1 MLSTYSI
8 KKKKNKMTTKPT
20 TKRIDRRSFL
30 RTSAAAGAATALS
43 APNIVRARNLNDK
56 LNVAMIGTGGRG
68 ANNLGR
74 FSGENI
80 VALCDVNERNLNT
93 AAVKHPKARKADDF
107 RKLFD
112 REKEFDA
119 VVVSTP
125 EHTHAF
131 ATLPALQLGKHVY
144 CEKPLTYNIEEARVI
159 RMAARNAKLATQMG
173 TQNHANSN
181 YRRVVELIQSGAIGA
196 VREVHVWHSR
206 AWGWH
211 ENEQAAREAKDRFIV
226 VRTPKGSNPIP
237 TGLNWDLWQGPAP
250 ARPFHNDYFPGPKW
264 YRWWDFG
271 NGTMSDLGSHLVDLP
286 FWALKLEAPLT
297 VEARGPKPHHD
308 IAPASMQ
315 AIYEYGARGE
325 LPPVKLSWYQGL
337 EKPQIWK
344 DNGIPKWANGHLF
357 IGDKG
362 MLLSDYRKHVLLP
375 EEKFADFKGPDPFIP
390 RSSSHFQD
398 WVNACKGGAPTL
410 SNFEYAGLLTEANH
424 LGNVAYRAEKKIQWD
439 TKEMRATNAP
449 NAEQFIKRDY
459 RKGWKLN

>member
-1 MLSTYSI
+1 
-8 KKKKNKMTTKPT
+8 MTTKPT

-30 RTSAAAGAATALS
+30 RTSAAAGAATAFS
-43 APNIVRARNLNDK
+43 APNIVRARNLNEK
-56 LNVAMIGTGGRG
+56 LNIAMIGTGGRG

-74 FSGENI
+74 FAAENI
-80 VALCDVNERNLNT
+80 VALCDVNERNLNA

-112 REKEFDA
+112 HEKEFDA

-144 CEKPLTYNIEEARVI
+144 CEKPLTYNIEEARII
-159 RMAARNAKLATQMG
+159 RMAARDAKVATQMG
-173 TQNHANSN
+173 TQNHANDN

-211 ENEQAAREAKDRFIV
+211 ENEQAARDAKDRFIV
-226 VRTPKGSNPIP
+226 VRTPKESNPVP
-237 TGLNWDLWQGPAP
+237 AGLDWDLWLGPAP

-344 DNGIPKWANGHLF
+344 DNGIPKWDYGHLF

-390 RSSSHFQD
+390 RSPSHFQD
-398 WVNACKGGAPTL
+398 WVIACKGGAPTL

-424 LGNVAYRAEKKIQWD
+424 LGNVAYRSGKKIQWD

-449 NAEQFIKRDY
+449 DAERYIKREY
-459 RKGWKLN
+459 RKGWKLS

>member
-1 MLSTYSI
+1 
-8 KKKKNKMTTKPT
+8 MTTK
-20 TKRIDRRSFL
+20 RFNRRSFL
-30 RTSAAAGAATALS
+30 QTSATIGAAAALS
-43 APNIVRARNLNDK
+43 APNILRGRNLNEK
-56 LNVAMIGTGGRG
+56 LNIAMIGSGGRG
-68 ANNLGR
+68 RRNLAE
-74 FSGENI
+74 FKSENI
-80 VALCDVNERNLNT
+80 VALCDVNENNLN
-93 AAVKHPKARKADDF
+93 AAARQFPKARKAADF

-112 REKEFDA
+112 HQKEFDA
-119 VVVSTP
+119 VVISTC

-144 CEKPLTYNIEEARVI
+144 CEKPLTYNIEEARII
-159 RMAARNAKLATQMG
+159 RMAARNAKVATQMG
-173 TQNHANSN
+173 TQNHANNN
-181 YRRVVELIQSGAIGA
+181 YRRVVELIQSGAIGS

-211 ENEQAAREAKDRFIV
+211 ESEQAARKAKDRFIV

-237 TGLNWDLWQGPAP
+237 AGLDWDLWLGPAP
-250 ARPFHNDYFPGPKW
+250 ARSFHNDYFPGPKW

-271 NGTMSDLGSHLVDLP
+271 NGTMSDLGSHMVDLP
-286 FWALKLEAPLT
+286 FWALKLETPLT
-297 VEARGPKPHHD
+297 VEARGPKPHPD

-325 LPPVKLSWYQGL
+325 LPPVKLTWHQGL

-344 DNGIPKWANGHLF
+344 NNGIPKWAYGHLF

-375 EEKFADFKGPDPFIP
+375 EKKFADFKGPDPFIP
-390 RSSSHFQD
+390 RSPGHHQD
-398 WVNACKGGAPTL
+398 WVTACKGGAPTL

-459 RKGWKLN
+459 RKGWKLS